1 MTRATEP
8 SITQYPPAM
17 ADGGFPDGRWVQG
30 AAGTQAQS
38 PKSVPASSRS
48 VVAMAPKVTP
58 ASQPMISSGGG
69 GRARPL
75 RWFALGGL
83 EPARQVQRLRRA
95 AKSGLPASWTDVVPA
110 DPIVVAAKGRAHFR
124 AEDLWAL
131 AQLVR
136 RLSAAQAGR
145 VKGIASSV

>member
-1 MTRATEP
+1 MLLYTHHWGEDRVYCHGE
-8 SITQYPPAM
+8 
-17 ADGGFPDGRWVQG
+17 DGDL
-30 AAGTQAQS
+30 
-38 PKSVPASSRS
+38 
-48 VVAMAPKVTP
+48 
-58 ASQPMISSGGG
+58 I
-69 GRARPL
+69 
-75 RWFALGGL
+75 
-83 EPARQVQRLRRA
+83 
-95 AKSGLPASWTDVVPA
+95 GLPASWTDVVPA